1 MHPERTDNVDCSAA
15 EVDQVAEKL
24 RESGLKVESAEVAM
38 LPQNFVM
45 LEGKSAQQMLK
56 LIGALDELDD
66 IRHVW
71 SNFDIDDKEIEASLA

>member
-1 MHPERTDNVDCSAA
+1 MEPASA
-15 EVDQVAEKL
+15 Q
-24 RESGLKVESAEVAM
+24 VAM
-38 LPQNFVM
+38 LPKNFVM
-45 LEGKSAQQMLK
+45 LERKPAQQMLK